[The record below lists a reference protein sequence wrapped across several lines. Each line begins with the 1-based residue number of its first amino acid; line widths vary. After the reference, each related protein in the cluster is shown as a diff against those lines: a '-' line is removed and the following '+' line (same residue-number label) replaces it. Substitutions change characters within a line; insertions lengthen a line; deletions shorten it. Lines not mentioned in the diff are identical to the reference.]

1 MSIANLERR
10 GTDRIRA
17 VLPPLGVAVAA
28 GAVFAVVGAVD
39 PNEPGHYPSCPFLW
53 GTEKLFGTGLFCPGC
68 GTLRT
73 IHALAHLDPVAAIGL
88 NPLAVATIPFLLFWW
103 GRWLVRSWRGQP
115 RRITLAH
122 PGWIWAFLTVV
133 IVYWVV
139 RNLPFGAFL
148 AP

>member
-1 MSIANLERR
+1 MTNANLERR
-10 GTDRIRA
+10 GTDRLRS
-17 VLPPLGVAVAA
+17 VLAPLGVAAAA

-39 PNEPGHYPSCPFLW
+39 PNQPGNYPTCPFLW
-53 GTEKLFGTGLFCPGC
+53 ATGLFCPGC

-88 NPLAVATIPFLLFWW
+88 NPLALAMVPFLVFWW
-103 GRWLVRSWRGQP
+103 GRWMINAWRGRP
-115 RRITLAH
+115 RRTTLAH
-122 PGWIWAFLTVV
+122 PAYLWAFLALIV
-133 IVYWVV
+133 VYWVV